1 MTMDEAL
8 KHAEDVEKEER
19 AEQQK
24 LGGLASQP
32 TSRAGIR
39 GIAARASVRRKGP
52 LTKSMIAQPR
62 VQADEGGDSINKQV
76 RASRRGLLLRAAA
89 WTPPARSIH
98 PVVGPLVP
106 KENRVVIIS
115 TSGRRGPPR
124 GSRAHITSA
133 PWHIKTLIG
142 SVRTRVSFDIPHN
155 PPPQTHTP
163 HTPLSPTLKASAAPV
178 RSTIDIPIQASNL
191 ICCLTRSHSAHSLR
205 R

>member
-62 VQADEGGDSINKQV
+62 VQADEGGDGINKQV

-155 PPPQTHTP
+155 PPPRHTH
-163 HTPLSPTLKASAAPV
+163 HTHPS
-178 RSTIDIPIQASNL
+178 
-191 ICCLTRSHSAHSLR
+191 R
-205 R
+205 RH